1 MLPSAVTFNK
11 IPGTIRFLF
20 GCVIILSLL
29 MISGCQND
37 KQKTA
42 ASAKN
47 VQADQLPGY
56 QIWDMQVLKTDFGE
70 ITSRM
75 QAGYVRGQGTDLN
88 QTEGGDIDS
97 GLTMIFYKKG
107 KTYGRLESKKGTISD
122 DIYIAIDSV
131 KLKSPAGYTLY
142 TQQLTWN
149 KIDKRIHTETPV
161 VTINLQ
167 KDTLW
172 GDGFVSSEDMLEYTV
187 INPRGKAFISDDKIK
202 NIQDTDTK

>member
-11 IPGTIRFLF
+11 FSGSARFIA
-20 GCVIILSLL
+20 GILVTFCLL
-29 MISGCQND
+29 AVSGCQKD
-37 KQKTA
+37 KQKTTA
-42 ASAKN
+42 AGN
-47 VQADQLPGY
+47 LNADQLPGY

-107 KTYGRLESKKGTISD
+107 KTYGRLESKKGRISD
-122 DIYIAIDSV
+122 DTYIAIDSV
-131 KLKSPAGYTLY
+131 RLKSPAGYTLY

-161 VTINLQ
+161 VTINQQ

-172 GDGFVSSEDMLEYTV
+172 GDGFVSSEDMLEYNL

-202 NIQDTDTK
+202 NIQNTDTQ